1 MRLSLR
7 ARIFLILMVPLVL
20 VATAV
25 GVLRNVQAN
34 RMVAQLYDNT
44 LLTVA
49 HTISRDVLSS
59 EGDLLTENLLDKLT
73 RALGDP
79 VYYRVSAAGGG
90 FVTGYSPT
98 PMLPPE
104 AEVRGGIPVFY
115 DSVVDGRPVR
125 VVILREFISDPQF
138 DGWTTVT
145 VWQTVQQRG
154 AMARR
159 FGQEA
164 AVLLMSVVVAAGL
177 LLWFGIQFG
186 LKPLHDLRDAIGQR
200 SANDLQPIRRW
211 VPPELA
217 DIVAATNSLFGRLSA
232 AFVLRDN
239 FIADAAHQIRNP
251 VAALQSQAE
260 AALMAPDDA
269 ATRPRVA
276 EMTETVR
283 QLGRLTNQLLSMER
297 ARSGI
302 RSDEIR
308 PVEID
313 ALARHHTAHLAEMLL
328 PRGMMVSFD
337 LTGDPAPV
345 LGDPVMLEEMIQN
358 LLDNAVKH
366 GLRDGGE
373 LGVTLD
379 YGSES
384 VTLSVADSGPGV
396 PPGAHERIFDRFFRM
411 SDIGPEGS
419 GLGLAI
425 VQDIVKSHGGTVAC
439 RNVPVG
445 CMISV
450 VLPITRQAP
459 NSSGCGHVGAGA

>member
-1 MRLSLR
+1 
-7 ARIFLILMVPLVL
+7 
-20 VATAV
+20 
-25 GVLRNVQAN
+25 
-34 RMVAQLYDNT
+34 
-44 LLTVA
+44 
-49 HTISRDVLSS
+49 
-59 EGDLLTENLLDKLT
+59 
-73 RALGDP
+73 
-79 VYYRVSAAGGG
+79 
-90 FVTGYSPT
+90 
-98 PMLPPE
+98 
-104 AEVRGGIPVFY
+104 
-115 DSVVDGRPVR
+115 
-125 VVILREFISDPQF
+125 
-138 DGWTTVT
+138 
-145 VWQTVQQRG
+145 
-154 AMARR
+154 
-159 FGQEA
+159 
-164 AVLLMSVVVAAGL
+164 
-177 LLWFGIQFG
+177 
-186 LKPLHDLRDAIGQR
+186 
-200 SANDLQPIRRW
+200 
-211 VPPELA
+211 
-217 DIVAATNSLFGRLSA
+217 
-232 AFVLRDN
+232 
-239 FIADAAHQIRNP
+239 
-251 VAALQSQAE
+251 
-260 AALMAPDDA
+260 MAPDDA
-269 ATRPRVA
+269 AIRPRVA

-396 PPGAHERIFDRFFRM
+396 PPGARERIFDRFFRM

-450 VLPITRQAP
+450 VLPIARQAP
-459 NSSGCGHVGAGA
+459 NPSGCGHVGAGA